1 MRVSRK
7 GTTFDIT
14 GIDDPVEARRFLIRC
29 GFNVLDDVQPRAA
42 QLLRAPV
49 NQDTT
54 EALVHDIYTWVCM
67 NTSISKEEGKNF
79 GRFLRERLGRR

>member
-1 MRVSRK
+1 MFKYKNDKGAMRIVDTSNDKEYRLSM
-7 GTTFDIT
+7 
-14 GIDDPVEARRFLIRC
+14 PHEVVQLVELL
-29 GFNVLDDVQPRAA
+29 NAA